1 MKEKIKDFLWG
12 NIGWY
17 INWIYRRFYNLYRW
31 LPIIWKDRDYDAWYI
46 YTILQTKLKHQ
57 AEYIARHDRH
67 TMAQKDAQR
76 MMTCVRLIEKIKE
89 ESYNLECMEYHET
102 KTTIIPNDRGT
113 YSVDFKIVNDQFQE
127 YFLAYPLDYR
137 RVLKGEGWLNIN
149 EEGIDQTERDYR
161 IASNMSHNRQHRAK
175 KLLFR
180 ILDQDIEGWWD

>member
-1 MKEKIKDFLWG
+1 
-12 NIGWY
+12 
-17 INWIYRRFYNLYRW
+17 
-31 LPIIWKDRDYDAWYI
+31 
-46 YTILQTKLKHQ
+46 
-57 AEYIARHDRH
+57 
-67 TMAQKDAQR
+67 MAQKDAQR

-113 YSVDFKIVNDQFQE
+113 YSVDFKIVDEQFQE

-137 RVLKGEGWLNIN
+137 RALKGEGWLNIY

-161 IASNMSHNRQHRAK
+161 IASNMSHNRQLRAK